1 MGSMDTD
8 QIILITLLLCAFCG
22 VQIVFVGFLLFYFAA
37 NRNSAN
43 EWTSFAQKH
52 GLSHQPPGFIEGG
65 YGLMSG
71 NMDGRGV
78 TFHTYSTG
86 GRHKVV
92 WTVASVRSSSP
103 KAVTFSVGAKG
114 FGGEVYKAF
123 GAQDIVIGLKD
134 FDDVFMI
141 QSNPPEL
148 ASALLLQNADL
159 RAMIQTLKPFE
170 LQYKDRFASCR
181 LSGSQADEAV
191 LLSMLALARKL
202 AETVEGLA

>member
-1 MGSMDTD
+1 MGSMDTG
-8 QIILITLLLCAFCG
+8 QIILVTLLLCAFCG
-22 VQIVFVGFLLFYFAA
+22 VQIVMVGIMVLYFAA
-37 NRNSAN
+37 NRNSGN

-52 GLSHQPPGFIEGG
+52 GLSHQPPGFLEV
-65 YGLMSG
+65 GLGSMSG
-71 NMDGRGV
+71 KMDGRDV
-78 TFHTYSTG
+78 TFYTYSTG
-86 GRHKVV
+86 GRHRMV

-134 FDDVFMI
+134 FDDAFMI

-170 LQYKDRFASCR
+170 LQYKDRVASCR
-181 LSGSQADEAV
+181 LLRSQADEAV
-191 LLSMLALARKL
+191 LLNMLALARKL
-202 AETVEGLA
+202 AETMEGAA

>member
-78 TFHTYSTG
+78 TFYTYTTG
-86 GRHKVV
+86 GRHKAV

-159 RAMIQTLKPFE
+159 RAMIQKLKPFE

-181 LSGSQADEAV
+181 LLGSQADEAV
-191 LLSMLALARKL
+191 LLNMLAIARKL